1 MTEKNNATADN
12 IMPAVTTRREL
23 YHTRRIEAAGFKRD
37 DGLWDIEAWLKDTK
51 GYDFDNFDRGTIKSG
66 DPLHEMRLRLT
77 LDDTMTIKSAHAV
90 TNASPYR
97 ICNKITPNYFE
108 KLVGVQIAAG
118 FSRKVKELFHGVA
131 GCTHLTDMLP
141 IMATVAYQT
150 IVTAR
155 LRDSNNTK
163 GLSRLVNSCYG
174 FDENQPVVKH
184 YQEEW
189 GKSDA
194 RQEASPAKK

>member
-1 MTEKNNATADN
+1 MTNSTPHNT
-12 IMPAVTTRREL
+12 MPAVMVGREL

-51 GYDFDNFDRGTIKSG
+51 GYDFDNFDRGKIKSG

-77 LDDTMTIKSAHAV
+77 LDDTMTIKAAHAV
-90 TNASPYR
+90 TNAAPYS
-97 ICNKITPNYFE
+97 ICHQITPNYFE
-108 KLVGVQIAAG
+108 KLIGVQVAAG
-118 FSRKVKELFHGVA
+118 FSRKIKELFHGVA

-155 LRDSNNTK
+155 VRDNNNK
-163 GLSRLVNSCYG
+163 GLERLVNSCHG
-174 FDENQPVVKH
+174 FSDQQPVVKH
-184 YQEEW
+184 YKDEW
-189 GKSDA
+189 EKSA
-194 RQEASPAKK
+194 AKK